1 MRQTLLAEQMC
12 IYKDYVFQLCFGIQF
27 RLNKIRPFLYV
38 LSTKTS
44 MLVKI
49 RLICFDIKNMF
60 VYLRT
65 IIIEMEKVKKG
76 YTVEQEQMARFAKA
90 LSHPIRIA
98 ILQLLASQVCCYHGD
113 MSEILPVAKST
124 LSQHLKE
131 LKDAGLIQGKITLPS
146 VKYCINKKNW
156 PLVKKLFDSLLTE
169 IEVSD
174 SSCEI

>member
-1 MRQTLLAEQMC
+1 M
-12 IYKDYVFQLCFGIQF
+12 F
-27 RLNKIRPFLYV
+27 
-38 LSTKTS
+38 
-44 MLVKI
+44 VKI

-65 IIIEMEKVKKG
+65 IKIIEMEKVKKG

-98 ILQLLASQVCCYHGD
+98 ILQLLASQACCYHGD

-131 LKDAGLIQGKITLPS
+131 LKDAGLIQGEITLPS

-156 PLVKKLFDSLLTE
+156 SLAKKLFDSLLTE

-174 SSCEI
+174 SSCES